1 MAEDSKFR
9 ALLEGAP
16 DAIVMV
22 DADGTIQMINAQAE
36 RLFGY
41 ARSDMIGQPI
51 EMLVPER
58 ARAAHVAHR
67 RSYHQVAHPR
77 PMGAGLDLYGR
88 RRDGTEFPVEI
99 SLSPFQT
106 DKGTLI
112 ISAIRDITDR
122 RRAEEERHRLLRER
136 AAHEEANRI
145 KDEFIATLSHELRT
159 PLNAIV
165 GWTALLRT
173 GAIAREEQDRA
184 LATIERNARAQA
196 QLIEDLLDVSR
207 IISGKLRLQ
216 VQLVDLAGVLESAVA
231 VITPAA
237 VAKSIAIDVVME
249 TRPLLV
255 SGDADRLQQAIWN
268 VLSNAVKFTGT
279 GGRVG
284 INLRAAER
292 LAVLRVQDT
301 GRGIRPEFL
310 PFIFD
315 RFRQADS
322 SYAREH
328 GGLGLGLAIARSIVE
343 LHGGTIAAHS
353 SGEGFGTVFM
363 MRLPQT
369 QVVTSSAPAPDPR
382 ADSTPARLDGVRILV
397 VDDQP
402 DERSLLSAV
411 LASRGATVTAAASAD
426 EALRIIGE
434 LTPAVVIS
442 DLAMPGKDGY
452 ELLREL
458 RRAHAALAGIPVIA
472 LTAHARTEDRERAFR
487 EGFDRYLSKPVD
499 PQRLVAAVASLV
511 GIRPERR

>member
-1 MAEDSKFR
+1 MADDTKFL

-22 DADGTIQMINAQAE
+22 DASGTIQMVNVQAE

-41 ARSDMIGQPI
+41 LRPEMIGQPI
-51 EMLVPER
+51 EILVPER

-67 RSYHQVAHPR
+67 QAYHEVAHTR

-106 DKGTLI
+106 DEGTLI

-165 GWTALLRT
+165 GWAALLRGGT
-173 GAIAREEQDRA
+173 LAPDEQERA
-184 LATIERNARAQA
+184 LDTIERNAKAQS

-207 IISGKLRLQ
+207 IVSGKLRLQ
-216 VQLVDLAGVLESAVA
+216 IQLVDLASLLENAVA

-237 VAKSIAIDVVME
+237 VAKSIMLDLVME

-255 SGDADRLQQAIWN
+255 NGDADRLQQAIWN
-268 VLSNAVKFTGT
+268 VLSNAVKFTGQR
-279 GGRVG
+279 GRVG
-284 INLRAAER
+284 VTLRAAEST
-292 LAVLRVQDT
+292 AVIRVQDT
-301 GRGIRPEFL
+301 GRGIRPEFI

-328 GGLGLGLAIARSIVE
+328 GGLGLGLAISRSILE
-343 LHGGTIAAHS
+343 LHGGTISAHS
-353 SGEGFGTVFM
+353 SGEGYGSVFEI
-363 MRLPQT
+363 RLAQT
-369 QVVTSSAPAPDPR
+369 RVVAPSAPAPGRP
-382 ADSTPARLDGVRILV
+382 TNHTLTRLDGVRILV

-402 DERSLLSAV
+402 DERSLLSTV
-411 LASRGATVTAAASAD
+411 FGVRGAVVTTAESAD
-426 EALRIIGE
+426 EALQKI
-434 LTPAVVIS
+434 TDFAPTVVIS

-452 ELLREL
+452 DFLREL
-458 RRAHAALAGIPVIA
+458 RRAHPALAAVPVIA
-472 LTAHARTEDRERAFR
+472 
-487 EGFDRYLSKPVD
+487 
-499 PQRLVAAVASLV
+499 
-511 GIRPERR
+511 

>member
-22 DADGTIQMINAQAE
+22 DADGTIQLLNAQAE

-41 ARSDMIGQPI
+41 TRPEMIGQPI

-67 RSYHQVAHPR
+67 QGYHKVAHTR

-99 SLSPFQT
+99 SLSPFET
-106 DKGTLI
+106 DEGTLI

-173 GAIAREEQDRA
+173 GAVAPEEQDQA
-184 LATIERNARAQA
+184 LATIERNAKAQA

-216 VQLVDLAGVLESAVA
+216 VQLVDLAGLLENAVA

-268 VLSNAVKFTGT
+268 VLLNAVRFTGT

-292 LAVLRVQDT
+292 MAVLRVQDT

-328 GGLGLGLAIARSIVE
+328 GGLGLGLAITRSILE

-353 SGEGFGTVFM
+353 SGEGFGAVFV

-369 QVVTSSAPAPDPR
+369 QVVASSAPDER
-382 ADSTPARLDGVRILV
+382 ADHAPARLDGIRILV

-411 LASRGATVTAAASAD
+411 LGSRGASVTAAASAD
-426 EALRIIGE
+426 EALRIIGG
-434 LTPAVVIS
+434 LAPAVVIS
-442 DLAMPGKDGY
+442 DLAMPEKDGY

-458 RRAHAALAGIPVIA
+458 RRTQPALAGVPVIA

-487 EGFDRYLSKPVD
+487 EGFERYLSKPVD

-511 GIRPERR
+511 GMRRERR